1 MSVLRFTSHHVEN
14 GINVLR
20 LQYYLEE
27 FLEMWQTPLR
37 CKINNEGNMAS
48 QCTTLIIAIVNT
60 QLHVSAM

>member
-1 MSVLRFTSHHVEN
+1 VEN

-37 CKINNEGNMAS
+37 CRINNEGNMAS